1 MTRADFDDLAARLE
15 LPAAAAREQRLHLAR
30 GRPRHAA
37 PRTPATALSHP
48 ARLAATILR
57 HRHNLPY
64 HAIAYLLGVS
74 SDTATTAITQTT
86 SLLAQHGV
94 TITARHPADRPRRPP
109 RLRSRR
115 RHHHPRPAPQEPP
128 RRLARNRP
136 ATRRELTLFWNVYL
150 TWAIF
155 RDHGLGHDHG
165 SQPPCSRR
173 PGRRSLLSSSDF

>member
-1 MTRADFDDLAARLE
+1 MHHDPPRRPAPPPEPDPEPDPRDLVLDALASPELTGMTRADFGALAARLE

-74 SDTATTAITQTT
+74 SDTATTAITPDHQPPRP
-86 SLLAQHGV
+86 ARRHHPV
-94 TITARHPADRPRRPP
+94 RHPADRPRRPP
-109 RLRSRR
+109 RPRSRR
-115 RHHHPRPAPQEPP
+115 GITIPGPP
-128 RRLARNRP
+128 PRNRP
-136 ATRRELTLFWNVYL
+136 A
-150 TWAIF
+150 A
-155 RDHGLGHDHG
+155 
-165 SQPPCSRR
+165 
-173 PGRRSLLSSSDF
+173 